1 MQSDTTMGIHISST
15 SWQIL
20 RTARSWLL
28 NSIGGFPALFS
39 IWTET
44 KNDGDTLKI
53 RKKGE
58 N

>member
-1 MQSDTTMGIHISST
+1 MKSEILSISN
-15 SWQIL
+15 QNV
-20 RTARSWLL
+20 RSAKSGLMNCIDSFSLL
-28 NSIGGFPALFS
+28 LS

-53 RKKGE
+53 RKKGV

>member
-1 MQSDTTMGIHISST
+1 MLSH
-15 SWQIL
+15 
-20 RTARSWLL
+20 
-28 NSIGGFPALFS
+28 NSIDAFSKILS

-53 RKKGE
+53 RKKGV